1 MMVVGGAGVEVG
13 SVTTTIKREGVALCY
28 LPPVPVVE
36 APGKAQGAHDL
47 SSLQSAQSRLD

>member
-1 MMVVGGAGVEVG
+1 VVGGAGVEVG